1 MVRTVIAIA
10 VGAIG
15 MTGLAAADL
24 PQTDRYG
31 ETYVTYAQVDRPNG
45 TYRRMLVTPE
55 TLSHVRPGEPLADGA
70 RILMESYYT
79 PGEVGTVFH
88 KQKVAG
94 RWQYGSFS
102 GADEADFETRPQA
115 SCLSCH
121 AAAADTDFTFT
132 RPSLDAASQHGVS
145 RFSCDR
151 GGRSPCDPHVYRDG
165 ATP

>member
-1 MVRTVIAIA
+1 MVRSVLALIAS
-10 VGAIG
+10 AIG
-15 MTGLAAADL
+15 ISGLAATDL

-45 TYRRMLVTPE
+45 TYRRMLVTPK
-55 TLSHVRPGEPLADGA
+55 TLSQVRPGEPLADGT
-70 RILMESYYT
+70 RILMESYYA

-102 GADEADFETRPQA
+102 GEDAARFDTRPQA

-121 AAAADTDFTFT
+121 ATAAKTDFTFT
-132 RPSLDAASQHGVS
+132 RPSLDAALQNGMSH
-145 RFSCDR
+145 FACEN
-151 GGRSPCDPHVYRDG
+151 GGRTPCDQHVYING
-165 ATP
+165 AAP